1 MWIIIF
7 EKGMYNSHMNTIRQ
21 HVSPESAHVCDM
33 HYTCVTLDLWV
44 TCSVACVGFL
54 PAVCYVMLSLSGDHA
69 LLLLNVI

>member
-1 MWIIIF
+1 
-7 EKGMYNSHMNTIRQ
+7 MYNLHMNTIRL
-21 HVSPESAHVCDM
+21 HVRTESAHVCDM

-44 TCSVACVGFL
+44 TCNIACVGFL